1 MKFLK
6 YIVVSAA
13 LASMAMAS
21 SSIFAASKEAQKVI
35 EAAEGTISKVEETL
49 SLIEKGADKAAILA
63 PLGEARQLQK
73 EFRYEQTERE
83 RQYANN
89 QLKAARAALDDGDT
103 KKAEAAVRDALK
115 ILKEM
120 KATYDAAH

>member
-6 YIVVSAA
+6 FIVLSAA
-13 LASMAMAS
+13 MATMAMAS
-21 SSIFAASKEAQKVI
+21 TSSFAASKEAQKVI
-35 EAAEGTISKVEETL
+35 EAAEGTIAKVEETL

>member
-6 YIVVSAA
+6 FIVLSAA
-13 LASMAMAS
+13 MATMAMAS
-21 SSIFAASKEAQKVI
+21 TSSFAASKEAQKVI
-35 EAAEGTISKVEETL
+35 EAAEGTIAKVEETL

-89 QLKAARAALDDGDT
+89 QLKAARAALDEGDN